1 MMSPGAPW
9 AVLIGMLCSTTSPW
23 KRSSRSPI
31 SERTRPGAMQFTR
44 TPAWATSFASTL
56 VRAFTPALATWY
68 GAPPGAVMSAPTDE
82 MKRNTPRC
90 AVTCGIAALAKPGA
104 RIHALLSIED
114 RDASSGL
121 TAAEIAANP
130 RRSYDFAVAGLALER
145 VDVATPGVIAASGS
159 SWAKRLGQQR
169 VVYALEL
176 RRLHDRTGDRD

>member
-1 MMSPGAPW
+1 VRLARAHPDVVAIALDPSVDYLQDGARTALRQRMANALFVVAAIEDAPAELASRADEITINFPW
-9 AVLIGMLCSTTSPW
+9 GSLLRG
-23 KRSSRSPI
+23 
-31 SERTRPGAMQFTR
+31 
-44 TPAWATSFASTL
+44 L
-56 VRAFTPALATWY
+56 VRAEL
-68 GAPPGAVMSAPTDE
+68 
-82 MKRNTPRC
+82 R
-90 AVTCGIAALAKPGA
+90 VTCGIAALAKPGA